1 VAQPH
6 TVGHLTTR
14 EGVEQMASQRRIEGR
29 RVILRILGEI
39 ARTVPADTPARAA
52 TGAAI
57 ASLLLRLISRD
68 TARTAS

>member
-1 VAQPH
+1 
-6 TVGHLTTR
+6 
-14 EGVEQMASQRRIEGR
+14 MASQRRIEGR

-39 ARTVPADTPARAA
+39 ARTVPAGTPARAA

-57 ASLLLRLISRD
+57 ASLLLRLLSRD

>member
-1 VAQPH
+1 
-6 TVGHLTTR
+6 
-14 EGVEQMASQRRIEGR
+14 MASQRRIEGR

-57 ASLLLRLISRD
+57 ASLLLRLLSRD